1 MAPDRAMQARN
12 RDDMETQAR
21 EKRPAVTL
29 TQEATLLLV
38 DDDEHVLR
46 ALRRVLRR
54 SRCHILEAPDAARAL
69 EILEQEP
76 VHVVVSDYRMPGM
89 SGVEFLRLV
98 KDRYPRVQR
107 VLLTGQAD
115 SSAIEEA
122 VNQSEIFRFIWKPWD
137 DSHLLLTI
145 QSAVDQYW
153 LVDENHRLGQLLT
166 VRGAELERLN
176 RELDQKLEARAEAL
190 KRAADEW
197 RLCFDS
203 IGDPLV
209 IVRGGCE
216 VVRAN
221 SAFARGA
228 GVAVN
233 ALPGLRCRDHA
244 FGRLPCPQ
252 PHLSHQ
258 LERET
263 AFGGRAWLLRAF
275 PFGDGASVVV
285 YKDVT
290 EEREV
295 TRRLF
300 QAEKMAALGQ
310 LAGGVAHEINNPLGG
325 ILAFAQIMSQDDR
338 TAQDLENLRL
348 INDAALRAKRIVESL
363 LRFSRVPLEHER
375 GEVEL
380 AKVVEDALFL
390 LGSQLK
396 DARVAVER
404 RLAPVRVT
412 GNANQLQ
419 QVVVNLVVN
428 ALQAVGGAGRI
439 AVETGAA
446 PGGRVRLAVSDTG
459 PGVPPELAERI
470 FEPFFTTKPEGQ
482 GTGLGLSICYR
493 IAEVHG
499 GSIRMEP
506 PPGGGAR
513 FVVDLPQAG

>member
-1 MAPDRAMQARN
+1 
-12 RDDMETQAR
+12 
-21 EKRPAVTL
+21 
-29 TQEATLLLV
+29 
-38 DDDEHVLR
+38 
-46 ALRRVLRR
+46 
-54 SRCHILEAPDAARAL
+54 
-69 EILEQEP
+69 
-76 VHVVVSDYRMPGM
+76 
-89 SGVEFLRLV
+89 
-98 KDRYPRVQR
+98 
-107 VLLTGQAD
+107 
-115 SSAIEEA
+115 
-122 VNQSEIFRFIWKPWD
+122 
-137 DSHLLLTI
+137 
-145 QSAVDQYW
+145 
-153 LVDENHRLGQLLT
+153 
-166 VRGAELERLN
+166 
-176 RELDQKLEARAEAL
+176 
-190 KRAADEW
+190 
-197 RLCFDS
+197 
-203 IGDPLV
+203 
-209 IVRGGCE
+209 
-216 VVRAN
+216 VRAN

-252 PHLSHQ
+252 PHLSQQ

-263 AFGGRAWLLRAF
+263 AYGGRAWLLRAF

-363 LRFSRVPLEHER
+363 LRFSRVPQEHER

-428 ALQAVGGAGRI
+428 ALQAVGDAGRI

-493 IAEVHG
+493 IAEEHG

>member
-1 MAPDRAMQARN
+1 MDGQAPEQH
-12 RDDMETQAR
+12 
-21 EKRPAVTL
+21 PAVTR

-54 SRCHILEAPDAARAL
+54 SRCRILEAPDAARAL

-76 VHVVVSDYRMPGM
+76 VQVVVSDFRMPGM

-98 KDRYPRVQR
+98 KERYPRLQR

-122 VNQSEIFRFIWKPWD
+122 VNRSEIFRFIWKPWD

-153 LVDENHRLGQLLT
+153 LVDENHRLGHLLA
-166 VRGAELERLN
+166 VRGADLERLN

-190 KRAADEW
+190 KRSADEW

-203 IGDPLV
+203 IGDPLA

-233 ALPGLRCRDHA
+233 ELAGLHCRDHA
-244 FGRLPCPQ
+244 FGALPCPQ
-252 PHLSHQ
+252 PHLSQH

-263 AFGGRAWLLRAF
+263 AFAGRAWLLRGF
-275 PFGDGASVVV
+275 PFGDDASVVV

-295 TRRLF
+295 ARRLF

-325 ILAFAQIMSQDDR
+325 ILAFAQIMSQDQR
-338 TAQDLENLRL
+338 PAQDLENLRL
-348 INDAALRAKRIVESL
+348 IKDAALRAKRIVESL
-363 LRFSRVPLEHER
+363 LKFSRMPQEHER
-375 GEVEL
+375 GEVDL
-380 AKVVEDALFL
+380 ANVVEDALFL

-428 ALQAVGGAGRI
+428 ALQAVGGAGRVT
-439 AVETGAA
+439 VETGAA
-446 PGGRVRLAVSDTG
+446 PGGRVRLAVGDTG

-493 IAEVHG
+493 IAEEHG
-499 GSIRMEP
+499 GSIHLDRP
-506 PPGGGAR
+506 PEGGAR
-513 FVVDLPQAG
+513 FVLDLPQAG

>member
-1 MAPDRAMQARN
+1 M
-12 RDDMETQAR
+12 
-21 EKRPAVTL
+21 TL
-29 TQEATLLLV
+29 TQDATLLLV

-54 SRCHILEAPDAARAL
+54 SRCHVLEAPDAARAL

-76 VHVVVSDYRMPGM
+76 VQVVVSDYRMPGM
-89 SGVEFLRLV
+89 SGVEFLRVV

-115 SSAIEEA
+115 SAAIEEA

-137 DSHLLLTI
+137 DAHLLLTI

-153 LVDENHRLGQLLT
+153 LTDENQRLGHLLA
-166 VRGAELERLN
+166 VRGADLERLN
-176 RELDQKLEARAEAL
+176 RDLDQKLEARTEAL
-190 KRAADEW
+190 RRAADEW

-228 GVAVN
+228 GVALN
-233 ALPGLRCRDHA
+233 ELPGLKCREHA
-244 FGRLPCPQ
+244 FGRLPCPK
-252 PHLSHQ
+252 PHLADQ
-258 LERET
+258 PERET
-263 AFGGRAWLLRAF
+263 TFAGRAWLLRAF

-325 ILAFAQIMSQDDR
+325 ILAFAQIMSQDQR
-338 TAQDLENLRL
+338 SPQDLENLRL

-363 LRFSRVPLEHER
+363 LRFSRVPQEHER

-380 AKVVEDALFL
+380 SKVVEDALFL
-390 LGSQLK
+390 LHSQLK
-396 DARVAVER
+396 DSRIAVER
-404 RLAPVRVT
+404 RLRPVCVM

-428 ALQAVGGAGRI
+428 ALQAMGASGRI
-439 AVETGAA
+439 ALETFPS
-446 PGGRVRLAVSDTG
+446 PGGRARLAVADSG
-459 PGVPPELAERI
+459 PGVPQELAQRI

-493 IAEVHG
+493 IAEEHG
-499 GSIRMEP
+499 GTISLERP
-506 PPGGGAR
+506 ADGGAR
-513 FVVDLPQAG
+513 FVVDLPQAV

>member
-1 MAPDRAMQARN
+1 MD
-12 RDDMETQAR
+12 TQAR
-21 EKRPAVTL
+21 EQRPAVTL

-89 SGVEFLRLV
+89 SGVEFLREV

-137 DSHLLLTI
+137 DSHLLLTV
-145 QSAVDQYW
+145 QSAIDQYW
-153 LVDENHRLGQLLT
+153 LVDENHRLGQLLA

-233 ALPGLRCRDHA
+233 ALPGLRCREHA
-244 FGRLPCPQ
+244 FGALPCPQ
-252 PHLSHQ
+252 PHLAHQ
-258 LERET
+258 PERET
-263 AFGGRAWLLRAF
+263 TFGGRAWLLRAF
-275 PFGDGASVVV
+275 PFGDDASVVV

-325 ILAFAQIMSQDDR
+325 ILAFAQIMSQDER

-363 LRFSRVPLEHER
+363 LRFSRVPQEHER

-396 DARVAVER
+396 DARVGVER
-404 RLAPVRVT
+404 LLAPVRVT

-428 ALQAVGGAGRI
+428 ALQAIGGAGRI
-439 AVETGAA
+439 AVEAAAA
-446 PGGRVRLAVSDTG
+446 PGGRVRLAVSDNG

-470 FEPFFTTKPEGQ
+470 FEPFFTTKPEGE

-493 IAEVHG
+493 IAEEHG
-499 GSIRMEP
+499 GSIRLERP
-506 PPGGGAR
+506 PQGGAR